1 MKRLLNFLRNRHE
14 PVQRALLFVVAG
26 LLIVWM
32 LPKEGK
38 FKYEYQKGKPWMHED
53 LIAPFDFAINKPF
66 EEVELQRKLVD
77 DKAGIYVSID
87 RSIIKEK
94 NAELAEQLYDQM
106 DLDTS
111 KTRHR
116 KKYNQHLEIAQR
128 LLGELFRK
136 GILQRHQA
144 IDNMGEDQKLF
155 LLNGNNATEID
166 VNDLHSVNS
175 AYEFLQA
182 RLGDEDQLE
191 KDILIGTLTELLE
204 QNVSYDKETTQ
215 RLGAQEMS
223 EVSTTRGMIAQ
234 AQSIIKRG
242 DLVDDDRYQILESL
256 RQETEKQLGS
266 KESYLLLILGQL
278 ILVSV
283 CLVSLFLFLVKY
295 RANLAANNSNVMF
308 ILIMI
313 LMLVLGVSI
322 IRKFPSLNVYVI
334 PFCLLPVI
342 IRNFFD
348 SRIALFTYLISLII
362 VGYEVPNGYEF
373 LFLQLIAGIIVLFT
387 LINLS
392 SRGQLFKSMVIVMGT
407 YSLCYFS
414 MAIMQEGS
422 IQEVD
427 ARMFIWFAGSV
438 GLTLFAYPLIY
449 IFEKMFGMVSDV
461 TMLELSNTN
470 HVLLREL
477 ATEAPGTFQHSLQV
491 ANLAESAVYEIGG
504 NALLVRTGALYHDI
518 GKLHAPMFFIE
529 NQVTGV
535 NPHDDL
541 SFEESAKIIIG
552 HVRKGVERAKAVG
565 LPEQIIDFIRTH
577 HGTTTVQYFYRSY
590 LRDFPEGELDKE
602 HFSYPGPK
610 PFTKEMAVL
619 MMADSV
625 EAASRSLKEYT
636 EENIENLIGAII
648 DNQMKEGQF
657 NNADITFRDITVIKG
672 IFKKKLMNAYH
683 VRVEY
688 PS

>member
-1 MKRLLNFLRNRHE
+1 MNFLRNRHE

-215 RLGAQEMS
+215 RLGAQELS

-552 HVRKGVERAKAVG
+552 HVRKGVERAKAIG

>member
-1 MKRLLNFLRNRHE
+1 
-14 PVQRALLFVVAG
+14 VQRALLFVFAG

-38 FKYEYQKGKPWMHED
+38 FKFEYQKGKPWMHED

-66 EEVELQRKLVD
+66 EEVELQRKQIED
-77 DKAGIYVSID
+77 RAGVYLSIN

-94 NAELAEQLYDQM
+94 NDELAERIYDEM
-106 DLDTS
+106 GLDTS
-111 KTRHR
+111 KTKNL
-116 KKYNQHLEIAQR
+116 KKLNQHIQIGER
-128 LLGELFRK
+128 LLDELFRK
-136 GILQRHQA
+136 GILQPHQA
-144 IDNMGEDQKLF
+144 IDNRGEDQTLF
-155 LLNGNNATEID
+155 LLKGNNATQITLR
-166 VNDLHSVNS
+166 DLYSVNS

-191 KDILIGTLTELLE
+191 KDLLIGTLTELLE
-204 QNVSYDKETTQ
+204 QNVSYDKKTTE
-215 RLGAQEMS
+215 RLREQELS
-223 EVSTTRGMIAQ
+223 EVSTTRGMMAQ
-234 AQSIIKRG
+234 GQAMIKRG
-242 DLVDDDRYQILESL
+242 DLVDDDSYQILESL

-283 CLVSLFLFLVKY
+283 CLISLFLYLVKY

-308 ILIMI
+308 ILIMV

-322 IRKFPSLNVYVI
+322 IRNFPSLNVYVI

-348 SRIALFTYLISLII
+348 SRTALFTYLISLII
-362 VGYEVPNGYEF
+362 IGYEVPNGYEF

-387 LINLS
+387 LMNLQ
-392 SRGQLFKSMVIVMGT
+392 SRGQLLRSMIIVMGT
-407 YSLCYFS
+407 YSVCYFS

-427 ARMFIWFAGSV
+427 ASMFIWFAGSV

-449 IFEKMFGMVSDV
+449 IFEKMFGMVSDM

-470 HVLLREL
+470 HSLLREL

-491 ANLAESAVYEIGG
+491 ANLAESAVFEIGG

-552 HVRKGVERAKAVG
+552 HVRKGVGRAKEVG

-625 EAASRSLKEYT
+625 EAASRSLQEYT
-636 EENIENLIGAII
+636 EENIENLISSII
-648 DNQMKEGQF
+648 DNQIKEGQF
-657 NNADITFRDITVIKG
+657 NNADITFKDISVIKG

>member
-1 MKRLLNFLRNRHE
+1 LNFLRNRHE

-552 HVRKGVERAKAVG
+552 HVRKGVERAKAIG

>member
-1 MKRLLNFLRNRHE
+1 LKRLLNFLRNRHE

-215 RLGAQEMS
+215 RLGAQELS

>member
-1 MKRLLNFLRNRHE
+1 M
-14 PVQRALLFVVAG
+14 QRALLFVVAG

-38 FKYEYQKGKPWMHED
+38 FKFEYQKGKPWMHED

-66 EEVELQRKLVD
+66 EEVELQRKQIED
-77 DKAGIYVSID
+77 RAGVYLSIN

-94 NAELAEQLYDQM
+94 NDELAERIYDEM
-106 DLDTS
+106 GLDTS
-111 KTRHR
+111 KTKNL
-116 KKYNQHLEIAQR
+116 KKLNQHIQIGER
-128 LLGELFRK
+128 LLDELFRK
-136 GILQRHQA
+136 GILQPHQA
-144 IDNMGEDQKLF
+144 IDNRGEDQTLF
-155 LLNGNNATEID
+155 LLKGNNATQITLS
-166 VNDLHSVNS
+166 DLYSVNS
-175 AYEFLQA
+175 AYVFLQA

-191 KDILIGTLTELLE
+191 KDLLIGTLTELLE
-204 QNVSYDKETTQ
+204 QNVSYDKKTTE
-215 RLGAQEMS
+215 RLREQELS
-223 EVSTTRGMIAQ
+223 EVSTTRGMMAQ
-234 AQSIIKRG
+234 GQAMIKRG
-242 DLVDDDRYQILESL
+242 DLVDDDSYQILESL

-283 CLVSLFLFLVKY
+283 CLISLFLYLVKY

-308 ILIMI
+308 ILIMV

-322 IRKFPSLNVYVI
+322 IRNFPSLNVYVI

-348 SRIALFTYLISLII
+348 SRTALFTYLISLII
-362 VGYEVPNGYEF
+362 IGYEVPNGYEF

-387 LINLS
+387 LMNLQ
-392 SRGQLFKSMVIVMGT
+392 SRGQLLRSMIIVMGT
-407 YSLCYFS
+407 YSVCYFS

-427 ARMFIWFAGSV
+427 ASMFIWFAGSV

-449 IFEKMFGMVSDV
+449 IFEKMFGMVSDM

-470 HVLLREL
+470 HSLLREL

-491 ANLAESAVYEIGG
+491 ANLAESAVFEIGG

-552 HVRKGVERAKAVG
+552 HVRKGVGKAKEVG

-625 EAASRSLKEYT
+625 EAASRSLQEYT
-636 EENIENLIGAII
+636 EENIENLISSII
-648 DNQMKEGQF
+648 DNQIKEGQF
-657 NNADITFRDITVIKG
+657 NNADITFKDISVIKG

>member
-1 MKRLLNFLRNRHE
+1 MNFLRNRHE

-552 HVRKGVERAKAVG
+552 HVRKGVERAKAIG

>member
-1 MKRLLNFLRNRHE
+1 MTIEERVKRF
-14 PVQRALLFVVAG
+14 
-26 LLIVWM
+26 
-32 LPKEGK
+32 
-38 FKYEYQKGKPWMHED
+38 
-53 LIAPFDFAINKPF
+53 
-66 EEVELQRKLVD
+66 
-77 DKAGIYVSID
+77 
-87 RSIIKEK
+87 
-94 NAELAEQLYDQM
+94 
-106 DLDTS
+106 
-111 KTRHR
+111 
-116 KKYNQHLEIAQR
+116 
-128 LLGELFRK
+128 
-136 GILQRHQA
+136 
-144 IDNMGEDQKLF
+144 F
-155 LLNGNNATEID
+155 LLKGNNATQITLS
-166 VNDLHSVNS
+166 DLYSVNS

-191 KDILIGTLTELLE
+191 KDLLIGTLTELLE
-204 QNVSYDKETTQ
+204 QNVSYDKKTTE
-215 RLGAQEMS
+215 RLREQELS
-223 EVSTTRGMIAQ
+223 EVSTTRGMMAQ
-234 AQSIIKRG
+234 GQAIIKRG
-242 DLVDDDRYQILESL
+242 DLVDDDSYQILESL

-283 CLVSLFLFLVKY
+283 CLISLFLYLVKY

-308 ILIMI
+308 ILIMV

-322 IRKFPSLNVYVI
+322 IRNFPSLNVYVI

-348 SRIALFTYLISLII
+348 SRTALFTYLISLII
-362 VGYEVPNGYEF
+362 IGYEVPNGYEF

-387 LINLS
+387 LMNLQ
-392 SRGQLFKSMVIVMGT
+392 SRGQLLRSMIIVMGT
-407 YSLCYFS
+407 YSVCYFS

-427 ARMFIWFAGSV
+427 ASMFIWFAGSV

-449 IFEKMFGMVSDV
+449 IFEKMFGMVSDM

-470 HVLLREL
+470 HSLLREL

-491 ANLAESAVYEIGG
+491 ANLAESAVFEIGG

-552 HVRKGVERAKAVG
+552 HVRKGVGRAKEVG

-625 EAASRSLKEYT
+625 EAASRSLQEYT
-636 EENIENLIGAII
+636 EENIENLISSII
-648 DNQMKEGQF
+648 DNQIKEGQF
-657 NNADITFRDITVIKG
+657 NNADITFKDISVIKG

>member
-1 MKRLLNFLRNRHE
+1 LNFLRNRHE

-215 RLGAQEMS
+215 RLGAQELS

-552 HVRKGVERAKAVG
+552 HVRKGVERAKAIG